1 MTIGQRIFEL
11 LEQRGMT
18 QKEFSERT
26 NIGQSTICDW
36 KRKGTNP
43 GADKIMIISEVLG
56 VSCEDI
62 LSGGDVI
69 SGKGRKPDNYII
81 DRNSELGMV
90 VKAYSD
96 MDEAMRARMLGYYEA
111 MTSKFMEKKKAEE

>member
-11 LEQRGMT
+11 MEQKGMT

-43 GADKIMIISEVLG
+43 GADKIMIIAEVLG
-56 VSCEDI
+56 VSCEEI
-62 LSGGDVI
+62 LSGREVN
-69 SGKGRKPDNYII
+69 SGKGRKPENYII
-81 DRNSELGMV
+81 DKNSDLGRV
-90 VKAYSD
+90 VKAYGD
-96 MDEAMRARMLGYYEA
+96 MDDSTRARILGYYEA
-111 MTSKFMEKKKAEE
+111 IQASLKH

>member
-1 MTIGQRIFEL
+1 MTIGQRVFEL
-11 LEQRGMT
+11 MEQKGMT

-26 NIGQSTICDW
+26 NIGQSTVCDW

-62 LSGGDVI
+62 LSGGEVLP
-69 SGKGRKPDNYII
+69 GKGRKKETYII
-81 DRNSELGMV
+81 ECNSELGRV
-90 VKAYSD
+90 VAEYRD
-96 MDEAMRARMLGYYEA
+96 MDEAMRSRLLGYYEA
-111 MTSKFMEKKKAEE
+111 LKTLYK